1 MSPPFE
7 FQEEGGGGGRSD
19 APISKELD
27 YIRIHIKHDG
37 WISPICQFL
46 INVHEIVY
54 VIFHSRRPL
63 CKFGEVLVSISN
75 VRPVLDQSIMDEYI
89 CDIK

>member
-7 FQEEGGGGGRSD
+7 FQEERGWGRSD
-19 APISKELD
+19 APILKELD

-37 WISPICQFL
+37 WISLICQFL

-54 VIFHSRRPL
+54 VICHSRRPL

-75 VRPVLDQSIMDEYI
+75 VRPVLDQSIMDVYM
-89 CDIK
+89 